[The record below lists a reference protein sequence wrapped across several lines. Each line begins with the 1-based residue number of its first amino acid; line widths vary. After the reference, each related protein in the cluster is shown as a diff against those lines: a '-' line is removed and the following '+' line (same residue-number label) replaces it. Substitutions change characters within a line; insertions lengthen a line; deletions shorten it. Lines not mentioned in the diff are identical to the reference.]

1 MTAKEDKPQFP
12 FARLHPHPQ
21 DGAYGRL
28 WQLNEMKKNIALV
41 IVDVQNDFCP
51 GGALPVPEGDKVVS
65 VMNKYIQMFQK
76 AGLVIYASRDWHP
89 EKTKHFKAFGGVWPP
104 HCVQGT
110 KGAEFHPDL
119 KLSPQTIILTKGE
132 DPNEDSYS
140 GFQARDPGKK
150 PFTNSLKEKG
160 IDHLYVGGLATDYC
174 VRATV
179 LDGLKQGFK
188 VTVLMDAI
196 KGVDIKPEDS
206 ANAIKEMERTGAGK
220 TTLKDL
226 KL

>member
-1 MTAKEDKPQFP
+1 
-12 FARLHPHPQ
+12 
-21 DGAYGRL
+21 
-28 WQLNEMKKNIALV
+28 MKKKNALV
-41 IVDVQNDFCP
+41 MVDVQNDFCP
-51 GGALPVPEGDKVVS
+51 GGALPVPEGDKVVP
-65 VMNKYIQMFQK
+65 VLNKYIQLFQK

-110 KGAEFHPDL
+110 KGAEFHPAL
-119 KLSPQTIILTKGE
+119 KLSPQDIILTKGE

-140 GFQARDPGKK
+140 GFQAHDPGKK
-150 PFTNSLKEKG
+150 PFASSLKEKG

-196 KGVDIKPEDS
+196 KGVDIKPGDS
-206 ANAIKEMERTGAGK
+206 ANAIKEMEKTGAD
-220 TTLKDL
+220 TTTIKDL

>member
-1 MTAKEDKPQFP
+1 MV
-12 FARLHPHPQ
+12 
-21 DGAYGRL
+21 
-28 WQLNEMKKNIALV
+28 KNLALV

-51 GGALPVPEGDKVVS
+51 GGALPVREGDKVVP
-65 VMNKYIQMFQK
+65 VLNKYIQMFQK

-140 GFQARDPGKK
+140 GFQAHDPGQK
-150 PFTNSLKEKG
+150 PFTSSLKEKG

-196 KGVDIKPEDS
+196 KGVDIKPGDS
-206 ANAIKEMERTGAGK
+206 INAIKEMENAGAD
-220 TTLKDL
+220 TTTIKNL

>member
-1 MTAKEDKPQFP
+1 M
-12 FARLHPHPQ
+12 
-21 DGAYGRL
+21 
-28 WQLNEMKKNIALV
+28 
-41 IVDVQNDFCP
+41 VDVKNDFCA
-51 GGALPVPEGDKVVS
+51 GGALPVPEGDKVVP
-65 VMNKYIQMFQK
+65 VLNKYIQMFQK

-110 KGAEFHPDL
+110 KGAGFHPDL

-140 GFQARDPGKK
+140 GFQAHDPGEK
-150 PFTNSLKEKG
+150 PFASSLKEKG
-160 IDHLYVGGLATDYC
+160 INHLYVGGLATDYC

>member
-1 MTAKEDKPQFP
+1 
-12 FARLHPHPQ
+12 
-21 DGAYGRL
+21 
-28 WQLNEMKKNIALV
+28 MKKNIALV

-51 GGALPVPEGDKVVS
+51 GGALPVPEGDKVAPVL
-65 VMNKYIQMFQK
+65 NKYIQMFQK
-76 AGLVIYASRDWHP
+76 AGLPIYASRDWHP
-89 EKTKHFKAFGGVWPP
+89 EKTKHFKVFGGAWPP
-104 HCVQGT
+104 HCIQGT

-119 KLSPQTIILTKGE
+119 KLSPQIIILTKGE

-140 GFQARDPGKK
+140 AFQSYDSEKK
-150 PFTNSLKEKG
+150 PFTTSLRQKG
-160 IDHLYVGGLATDYC
+160 IQHLYVGGLATDYC

-206 ANAIKEMERTGAGK
+206 ANAIKEMEKAGADK
-220 TTLKDL
+220 AALKDL